1 MTILLNGGTGI
12 TVPEGASQAQAEAGN
27 DNTVLMTPLRV
38 AQAIAKLGFGYKN
51 AVIFS
56 ASGVFNT
63 PAGVTEAFA
72 YVVGG
77 GGGGGGTTTT
87 TPGGNGGWGGLS
99 LGLIP
104 VSGAMT
110 VTVGAGGVGTND
122 AAIGGAGG
130 TSSFGTLSAT
140 GGAGGATGNSGG
152 AAGANGAG
160 SGGLNAGTSV
170 NSAIFAVP
178 FVANLDVLKAFAKGS
193 GNPASNIAA
202 VPFDINGTLAPG
214 AASRGELVS
223 GNVSAAGGVG
233 GVVIICY

>member
-1 MTILLNGGTGI
+1 MPILLNGGTGI
-12 TVPEGASQAQAEAGN
+12 TVPEGASQAQAEAGT

-38 AQAIAKLGFGYKN
+38 SQAIAKIAFGYKN
-51 AVIFS
+51 AAIFP

-63 PAGVTEAFA
+63 PAGITEAFA

-77 GGGGGGTTTT
+77 GGGGGGTNTT
-87 TPGGNGGWGGLS
+87 TPGGNGGYGGLA
-99 LGLIP
+99 LGVIP

-110 VTVGAGGVGTND
+110 VTVGAGGAGTND
-122 AAIGGAGG
+122 PSTGGAGG

-140 GGAGGATGNSGG
+140 GGAGGASGNSGG

-170 NSAIFAVP
+170 SSALGAVP
-178 FVANLDVLKAFAKGS
+178 FVANLDVLKAFAKTG
-193 GNPASNIAA
+193 GNSALSTAA

-214 AASRGELVS
+214 GSSRGEGAS
-223 GNVSAAGGVG
+223 NVTSAAGGVG